1 METPTIEQARFIVF
15 ILDSKYKDHS
25 GSVFCTLKDAKE
37 YAKEYISEEFG
48 DKAIIGMFVW
58 DKNAKEMGISY
69 VESIG
74 FKGDKKQTNQLS
86 LFDY

>member
-1 METPTIEQARFIVF
+1 MATPTIEQSRFIVF

-25 GSVFCTLKDAKE
+25 GSVFCSLKDAKE

-48 DKAIIGMFVW
+48 DKAVIGMFVW
-58 DKNAKEMGISY
+58 DRNAREVGISH

-74 FKGDKKQTNQLS
+74 FKGDKKDVNQLE
-86 LFDY
+86 LFNY